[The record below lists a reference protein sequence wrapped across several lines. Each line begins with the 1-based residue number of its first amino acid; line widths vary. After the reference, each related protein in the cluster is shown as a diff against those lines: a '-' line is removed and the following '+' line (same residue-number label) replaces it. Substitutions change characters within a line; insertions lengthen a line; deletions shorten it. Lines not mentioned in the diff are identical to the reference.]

1 MLQLSAG
8 QLSLLKL
15 CQGCSLCKTTPTCY
29 HVQDIRVYRTKL
41 QAVVTAAGGATNL
54 QQVNLRAQMNS
65 SALTHQLVQD
75 CLCPN
80 KHFLMNLV
88 MTEDSKYVY
97 SFTMLIMQFPKLVCQ
112 GWATFAFC
120 LEERVPFYLLKLNL
134 KVKVKPSIC

>member
-1 MLQLSAG
+1 MLSCTRHQSVL
-8 QLSLLKL
+8 
-15 CQGCSLCKTTPTCY
+15 
-29 HVQDIRVYRTKL
+29 YRTKL

-54 QQVNLRAQMNS
+54 RQVNLRAQMNS

-112 GWATFAFC
+112 GWTTFAFC

>member
-1 MLQLSAG
+1 MLSCTRHQSVL
-8 QLSLLKL
+8 
-15 CQGCSLCKTTPTCY
+15 
-29 HVQDIRVYRTKL
+29 YRTKL

-88 MTEDSKYVY
+88 MTEDRKYVY
-97 SFTMLIMQFPKLVCQ
+97 SFTMLIMQFPKLVC
-112 GWATFAFC
+112 
-120 LEERVPFYLLKLNL
+120 
-134 KVKVKPSIC
+134 